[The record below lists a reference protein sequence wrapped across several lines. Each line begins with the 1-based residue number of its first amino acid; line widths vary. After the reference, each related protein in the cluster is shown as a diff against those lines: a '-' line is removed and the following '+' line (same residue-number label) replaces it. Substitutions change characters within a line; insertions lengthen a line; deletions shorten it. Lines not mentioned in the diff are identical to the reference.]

1 VRRAGP
7 TTLCIEQYAVKV
19 HGEPLKGHL
28 DTMLLAALRDGPAH
42 GYALVRLL
50 EQRSDGVFVL
60 GEGTIYPALRRL
72 ERAGLLHSGEAIVEG
87 RTRRTY
93 GLTRAGEAALHEQE
107 HDWNRFAR
115 GMAALLAREATT

>member
-1 VRRAGP
+1 MR
-7 TTLCIEQYAVKV
+7 
-19 HGEPLKGHL
+19 GEPLKGHL
-28 DTMLLAALRDGPAH
+28 DTMLLAALRDGSAH

-72 ERAGLLHSGEAIVEG
+72 ERTGLLQSGETVVDG

-93 GLTRAGEAALHEQE
+93 ELTRAGREALSEQE
-107 HDWNRFAR
+107 QDWNRFAR
-115 GMAALLAREATT
+115 GMAAVLARKVAT

>member
-1 VRRAGP
+1 
-7 TTLCIEQYAVKV
+7 V

-28 DTMLLAALRDGPAH
+28 DTMLLAALRDGEAH

-50 EQRSDGVFVL
+50 EQRSEGVFVL

-72 ERAGLLHSGEAIVEG
+72 ERAGLLRSGEAVVDG

-93 GLTRAGEAALHEQE
+93 GLTRAGQAALHEQE
-107 HDWNRFAR
+107 RDWNLFAR
-115 GMAALLAREATT
+115 GMTALLARQGAT

>member
-1 VRRAGP
+1 MR
-7 TTLCIEQYAVKV
+7 
-19 HGEPLKGHL
+19 GEPLKGHL

-50 EQRSDGVFVL
+50 EQRSEGIFVL
-60 GEGTIYPALRRL
+60 GEGTVYPALRRL
-72 ERAGLLHSGEAIVEG
+72 ERSGLLTSGETVVDG
-87 RTRRTY
+87 RTRRSY

-115 GMAALLAREATT
+115 GMTALLAREATT

>member
-1 VRRAGP
+1 MR
-7 TTLCIEQYAVKV
+7 
-19 HGEPLKGHL
+19 GEPLKGHL

-60 GEGTIYPALRRL
+60 GEGTVYPALRRL
-72 ERAGLLHSGEAIVEG
+72 ERAGLLQSGEVIVDG

-93 GLTRAGEAALHEQE
+93 GLTRAGADALSEQE
-107 HDWNRFAR
+107 HDWNLFAR
-115 GMAALLAREATT
+115 GMAALLARGVAT

>member
-1 VRRAGP
+1 M
-7 TTLCIEQYAVKV
+7 

-60 GEGTIYPALRRL
+60 GEGTIYPGAAPARARRAAA
-72 ERAGLLHSGEAIVEG
+72 RAA
-87 RTRRTY
+87 
-93 GLTRAGEAALHEQE
+93 RASSTAA
-107 HDWNRFAR
+107 R
-115 GMAALLAREATT
+115 AAATG

>member
-1 VRRAGP
+1 VR
-7 TTLCIEQYAVKV
+7 
-19 HGEPLKGHL
+19 GEPLKGHL
-28 DTMLLAALRDGPAH
+28 DTMLLAALRDGPTH

-72 ERAGLLHSGEAIVEG
+72 ERAGLLQSGEAVVDG

-93 GLTRAGEAALHEQE
+93 GLTRAGEAALSEQE
-107 HDWNRFAR
+107 HDWNLFAR
-115 GMAALLAREATT
+115 GMSALLAGEVAT

>member
-1 VRRAGP
+1 M
-7 TTLCIEQYAVKV
+7 LCDDQYDLGV

-50 EQRSDGVFVL
+50 EQRSDGIFVL

-72 ERAGLLHSGEAIVEG
+72 ERSGLLTSGEAVVEG

-93 GLTRAGEAALHEQE
+93 GLTRAGQAALREQE
-107 HDWNRFAR
+107 LDWNRFAH
-115 GMAALLAREATT
+115 GMSALLTREAAT

>member
-1 VRRAGP
+1 
-7 TTLCIEQYAVKV
+7 V

-50 EQRSDGVFVL
+50 EQRSDGIFVL
-60 GEGTIYPALRRL
+60 GEGTVYPALRRL
-72 ERAGLLHSGEAIVEG
+72 ERAGLLRSGEAVVDG

-93 GLTRAGEAALHEQE
+93 GLTRAGKTALGEQE
-107 HDWNRFAR
+107 REWDQFAR
-115 GMAALLAREATT
+115 GMTALLAGRPAT

>member
-1 VRRAGP
+1 M
-7 TTLCIEQYAVKV
+7 

-50 EQRSDGVFVL
+50 EHRSDGVFVL

-72 ERAGLLHSGEAIVEG
+72 ERSGLLRSGETQVDG

-93 GLTRAGEAALHEQE
+93 GLTRAGEQALTDQE
-107 HDWNRFAR
+107 RDWKQFAH
-115 GMAALLAREATT
+115 GMTSLLAREATT

>member
-1 VRRAGP
+1 M
-7 TTLCIEQYAVKV
+7 

-72 ERAGLLHSGEAIVEG
+72 ERAGLLRSGEGVVEG
-87 RTRRTY
+87 RTRRSY
-93 GLTRAGEAALHEQE
+93 ELTRAGQEALSEQE
-107 HDWNRFAR
+107 RDWNQFAR
-115 GMAALLAREATT
+115 GMSALLAREVAT